1 MGKKSIC
8 IVCFLYTGY
17 FVYVSTSCKEYDS
30 KVILSKETIKKGRNK
45 LSKNLFSIAVVSQC
59 VSQDAFFFSILGRP
73 PTRVGFFICILLT
86 LVQLMSQSHIVSVT
100 PTPTGRP
107 QTGHAPITRWV
118 HSKPQSQ
125 ERDSHPFQLQKK
137 GEIFNL

>member
-17 FVYVSTSCKEYDS
+17 FVDVSNSFKEYDS

-45 LSKNLFSIAVVSQC
+45 LSKNLFSTIAVVSQC
-59 VSQDAFFFSILGRP
+59 VSQDAFFFSILRRP

-107 QTGHAPITRWV
+107 QTGHAPITR
-118 HSKPQSQ
+118 
-125 ERDSHPFQLQKK
+125 
-137 GEIFNL
+137 